1 MALVGADLD
10 AAFGPLSPPVTPP
23 PASSSVPQA
32 LPPAAPKDAAAPKA
46 DPKQD
51 QAPVRVAAPLLA
63 AQVAQQKQR
72 EQQLLLQEA
81 AHSQNHPL
89 GLADRMWI
97 RRRDALRLAVT
108 SAVMLLAL
116 TTHSMIERGIAAYL
130 TSMGGLVT
138 ESGEMW
144 LRTAVVA
151 AVFVLMWGLRAA
163 TATV

>member
-1 MALVGADLD
+1 
-10 AAFGPLSPPVTPP
+10 
-23 PASSSVPQA
+23 
-32 LPPAAPKDAAAPKA
+32 
-46 DPKQD
+46 
-51 QAPVRVAAPLLA
+51 LA
-63 AQVAQQKQR
+63 AQVSQQHKQQQ
-72 EQQLLLQEA
+72 EQMTPMQQQ
-81 AHSQNHPL
+81 HHHNNQL

-116 TTHSMIERGIAAYL
+116 TAHSMIERGVAAYL

-144 LRTAVVA
+144 LRAAIVA
-151 AVFVLMWGLRAA
+151 AVFVLMWALRAA

>member
-10 AAFGPLSPPVTPP
+10 AAFGPLSPPVASSPTPLSPAP
-23 PASSSVPQA
+23 PAVPKE
-32 LPPAAPKDAAAPKA
+32 PATAKA
-46 DPKQD
+46 DSD
-51 QAPVRVAAPLLA
+51 QSQPPVRAAAPLLA
-63 AQVAQQKQR
+63 AQVAQQKQQQQR
-72 EQQLLLQEA
+72 EQQQLQASHQHLE
-81 AHSQNHPL
+81 L

-116 TTHSMIERGIAAYL
+116 TAHSMIERGIAAYL

-144 LRTAVVA
+144 LRAAIVA
-151 AVFVLMWGLRAA
+151 AVFVLMWALRAA
-163 TATV
+163 TATVPM